1 MFVRF
6 QTRPNGMIV
15 AMLMHSEW
23 TPAGPRQR
31 TVAYLGAV
39 ALASADAKRLHR
51 FWRDV
56 RARLRAA
63 GITGKDA
70 RAVLDRLGTRVP
82 GLSRSTPPFS
92 DLDPKPGLS

>member
-6 QTRPNGMIV
+6 QTRPNGMIH
-15 AMLMHSEW
+15 ALLMHNER
-23 TPAGPRQR
+23 TPAGPRPR
-31 TVAYLGAV
+31 TITYLGAV
-39 ALASADAKRLHR
+39 VPASADAMRLRR

-56 RARLRAA
+56 RARLRSA

-82 GLSRSTPPFS
+82 GLTE
-92 DLDPKPGLS
+92 L